1 MFVINNQLFKNHMK
15 KSIIFIVTL
24 IFLAGCIGT
33 PQKRAEKSVK
43 KYLKETANGNSASI
57 KSVSFGPLQTITL
70 KEDSAYLQARDSL
83 FYYKRELTKT
93 SNQFR
98 LAEIQNKAKD
108 FASDVNNREK
118 FFEERNYKIV
128 HRVKNEKRGEFESTF
143 YLNSHFEVVE

>member
-70 KEDSAYLQARDSL
+70 KEDSAYLQARDFSVL
-83 FYYKRELTKT
+83 LQTRI
-93 SNQFR
+93 N
-98 LAEIQNKAKD
+98 
-108 FASDVNNREK
+108 
-118 FFEERNYKIV
+118 
-128 HRVKNEKRGEFESTF
+128 
-143 YLNSHFEVVE
+143 